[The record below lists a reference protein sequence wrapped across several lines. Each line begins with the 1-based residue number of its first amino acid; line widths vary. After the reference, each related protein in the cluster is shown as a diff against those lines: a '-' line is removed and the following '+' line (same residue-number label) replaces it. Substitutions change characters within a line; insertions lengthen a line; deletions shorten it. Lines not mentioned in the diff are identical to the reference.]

1 VLLEWPPVKIT
12 AEHTP
17 PTDGP
22 HSRTAEGGFTLIE
35 LMLVLVIF
43 TVLTA
48 VALSLTIGAQNS
60 LWNVQGSSSLLDPG
74 LRTLTLM
81 KQEIR
86 LAGRPDAGSF
96 SAAAVANHPGIAANS
111 FTTAAGYDLVFEGDV
126 NGDGQVE
133 QVEYTLPPGSQTLL
147 RNVTPKNLNGTF
159 TAGSTVSGTL
169 LSNVQNQ
176 LTGQPV
182 FSWSTDPLSQSPFPQ
197 NIQTVYVNL
206 ILKTSIGGSSSA
218 SNLALA
224 TACERMNP

>member
-1 VLLEWPPVKIT
+1 MLLEWPPVKIT

-35 LMLVLVIF
+35 LMLVLLIF

-48 VALSLTIGAQNS
+48 VALSLTIGAQHG
-60 LWNVQGSSSLLDPG
+60 LWNVQGSTSLLDSG

-81 KQEIR
+81 KQEIS
-86 LAGRPDAGSF
+86 LAGHPDAGSF
-96 SAAAVANHPGIAANS
+96 SAAAVSNHPGIAAKT
-111 FTTAAGYDLVFEGDV
+111 FTTATGYDLVFEGDV

-133 QVEYTLPPGSQTLL
+133 QVEYTLPTGSQTLL
-147 RNVTPKNLNGTF
+147 RRVTPKNLDGTIPL
-159 TAGSTVSGTL
+159 GSTVSQSL

-206 ILKTSIGGSSSA
+206 ILKTCSGGSSSA
-218 SNLALA
+218 SSLALA

>member
-1 VLLEWPPVKIT
+1 MLLEWPPVKIT
-12 AEHTP
+12 EEHTP
-17 PTDGP
+17 LTDAP

-48 VALSLTIGAQNS
+48 EALSLSISAQKS
-60 LWNVQGSSSLLDPG
+60 LWNVQGSTSLLDSG

-86 LAGRPDAGSF
+86 LAGHPDAGSF
-96 SAAAVANHPGIAANS
+96 SGGAVANHPGIAANS

-133 QVEYTLPPGSQTLL
+133 QVEYTLPPGSQTLV
-147 RNVTPKNLNGTF
+147 RRVTPKNLDGTIR
-159 TAGSTVSGTL
+159 AGSTVSGIL

-182 FSWSTDPLSQSPFPQ
+182 FSWSTNPLSQSPFPQ
-197 NIQTVYVNL
+197 NIQTVYVSL
-206 ILKTSIGGSSSA
+206 ILNTSTGGSSSA

>member
-1 VLLEWPPVKIT
+1 VKIT

-17 PTDGP
+17 PTDDP

-48 VALSLTIGAQNS
+48 AALSLSIGAQSS
-60 LWNVQGSSSLLDPG
+60 LWTVQGSTSLLDSG

-81 KQEIR
+81 KKEIR
-86 LAGRPDAGSF
+86 LAGHPDAGSF
-96 SAAAVANHPGIAANS
+96 SAAAVSNHPGIAANS
-111 FTTAAGYDLVFEGDV
+111 FTTARGYDLIFEGDV

-133 QVEYTLPPGSQTLL
+133 QVEYTLPAGSQTLV
-147 RNVTPKNLNGTF
+147 RRVTPKNLDGTIP
-159 TAGSTVSGTL
+159 ADSTVSATL
-169 LSNVQNQ
+169 LSNVRNQ

-182 FSWSTDPLSQSPFPQ
+182 FSWSTNPLSQSPFPQ

-206 ILKTSIGGSSSA
+206 ILNTSSGASSSA
-218 SNLALA
+218 VNLALA

>member
-1 VLLEWPPVKIT
+1 VKIT

-17 PTDGP
+17 PTDVP
-22 HSRTAEGGFTLIE
+22 HSRKAEDGFTLIE
-35 LMLVLVIF
+35 LMMVLVII

-48 VALSLTIGAQNS
+48 AALNLTIGAQNS
-60 LWNVQGSSSLLDPG
+60 LWNVQGSTSLLDSG
-74 LRTLTLM
+74 LRTLTQM
-81 KQEIR
+81 KREIR
-86 LAGRPDAGSF
+86 LAGHPDPGSF
-96 SAAAVANHPGIAANS
+96 SAAAYQNHPGIAANT
-111 FTTAAGYDLVFEGDV
+111 FTTASGYDLIFEGDV
-126 NGDGQVE
+126 NGNGQVE
-133 QVEYTLPPGSQTLL
+133 QVEYTLPTGSQTLV
-147 RNVTPKNLNGTF
+147 RNVTPKNLDGTF

-206 ILKTSIGGSSSA
+206 ILNTSIGGSSSA

>member
-1 VLLEWPPVKIT
+1 
-12 AEHTP
+12 
-17 PTDGP
+17 
-22 HSRTAEGGFTLIE
+22 
-35 LMLVLVIF
+35 MLVLVIF

-48 VALSLTIGAQNS
+48 EALSLSISAQKS
-60 LWNVQGSSSLLDPG
+60 LWNVQGSTSLLDSG

-86 LAGRPDAGSF
+86 LAGHPDAGSF
-96 SAAAVANHPGIAANS
+96 SGGAVANHPGIAANS
-111 FTTAAGYDLVFEGDV
+111 FTTAAGYDLIFEGDV

-133 QVEYTLPPGSQTLL
+133 QVEYTLPTGSQTLV
-147 RNVTPKNLNGTF
+147 RRVTPKNLDGTIP
-159 TAGSTVSGTL
+159 AGSTVSGTL

-176 LTGQPV
+176 LTGQSV
-182 FSWSTDPLSQSPFPQ
+182 FSWSTNPLSQSPFPQ

-206 ILKTSIGGSSSA
+206 ILNTSTGGSSSA

>member
-12 AEHTP
+12 AEHIA

-22 HSRTAEGGFTLIE
+22 PSRTAEGGFALIE

-60 LWNVQGSSSLLDPG
+60 LWNVQGSTSLLDSG

-86 LAGRPDAGSF
+86 LAGHPDAGSF
-96 SAAAVANHPGIAANS
+96 SASAVANHPGIAAKT
-111 FTTAAGYDLVFEGDV
+111 FTTATGYDLVFQGDV
-126 NGDGQVE
+126 NGNGQVE
-133 QVEYTLPPGSQTLL
+133 EVEYTLPTGSQTLV

-206 ILKTSIGGSSSA
+206 VLKTSIGGSSSA

>member
-1 VLLEWPPVKIT
+1 MLLEWPPVKIT
-12 AEHTP
+12 AEHIA

-22 HSRTAEGGFTLIE
+22 PSRTAEGGFTLIE

-43 TVLTA
+43 TALTA
-48 VALSLTIGAQNS
+48 AALNLSISAQNS
-60 LWNVQGSSSLLDPG
+60 LWNVQGSTSLLDSG

-86 LAGRPDAGSF
+86 LAGHPDAGSF
-96 SAAAVANHPGIAANS
+96 SAAAVSNHPGIAANT
-111 FTTAAGYDLVFEGDV
+111 FTTATAYDLVFQGDV
-126 NGDGQVE
+126 NGNGQVE
-133 QVEYTLPPGSQTLL
+133 QVEYTLPAGSQTLL
-147 RNVTPKNLNGTF
+147 RLVTPINPNGSIR
-159 TAGSTVSGTL
+159 AGSTVSGTL

-176 LTGQPV
+176 LTGQPL
-182 FSWSTDPLSQSPFPQ
+182 FSWSTDPLSPSPFPQ

-206 ILKTSIGGSSSA
+206 ILNTSIGGASSA

>member
-1 VLLEWPPVKIT
+1 MLLGWPPVKMT

-17 PTDGP
+17 STDSP
-22 HSRTAEGGFTLIE
+22 HARRAEGGFSLIE
-35 LMLVLVIF
+35 LMLVLAIF

-48 VALSLTIGAQNS
+48 AALSLSMVAQNS
-60 LWNVQGSSSLLDPG
+60 LWNVQGSTSLLDSG

-86 LAGRPDAGSF
+86 LAGHPDAGSF
-96 SAAAVANHPGIAANS
+96 SAAAVSHHPGIAANS
-111 FTTAAGYDLVFEGDV
+111 FTTATGYDLIFEGDV

-133 QVEYTLPPGSQTLL
+133 QVEYTLPTGSQTLL
-147 RNVTPKNLNGTF
+147 RRVTPKNLDGTIP
-159 TAGSTVSGTL
+159 AGSTVSATL

-182 FSWSTDPLSQSPFPQ
+182 FSWSTNPLSQSPFPQ

-206 ILKTSIGGSSSA
+206 IVKTSSGGLSST

>member
-12 AEHTP
+12 AEHIA

-22 HSRTAEGGFTLIE
+22 PSRTAEGGFTLIE

-60 LWNVQGSSSLLDPG
+60 LWNVQGSTSLLDSG

-86 LAGRPDAGSF
+86 LAGHPDAGSF
-96 SAAAVANHPGIAANS
+96 SASAVANHPGIAAKT
-111 FTTAAGYDLVFEGDV
+111 FTTATGYDLVFQGDV
-126 NGDGQVE
+126 NGNGQVE
-133 QVEYTLPPGSQTLL
+133 EVEYTLPTGSQTLV

-206 ILKTSIGGSSSA
+206 VLKTSIGGSSSA

>member
-1 VLLEWPPVKIT
+1 MKIT
-12 AEHTP
+12 AEHIA

-22 HSRTAEGGFTLIE
+22 PSRTAEGGFTLIE

-60 LWNVQGSSSLLDPG
+60 LWNVQGSTSLLDSG

-86 LAGRPDAGSF
+86 LAGHPDAGSF
-96 SAAAVANHPGIAANS
+96 SASAVANHPGIAAKT
-111 FTTAAGYDLVFEGDV
+111 FTTATGYDLVFQGDV
-126 NGDGQVE
+126 NGNGQVE
-133 QVEYTLPPGSQTLL
+133 EVEYTLPTGSQTLV

-206 ILKTSIGGSSSA
+206 ILNTSIGGASSA

>member
-1 VLLEWPPVKIT
+1 MLFEWPPAKIT
-12 AEHTP
+12 AQHTP
-17 PTDGP
+17 PTEGP
-22 HSRTAEGGFTLIE
+22 HSRTAGGGFTLIE
-35 LMLVLVIF
+35 VMLVLVIF

-48 VALSLTIGAQNS
+48 VALSLTIGAQSS
-60 LWNVQGSSSLLDPG
+60 LWNVQGSSSLLDSG

-86 LAGRPDAGSF
+86 LAGHPDAGSF

-111 FTTAAGYDLVFEGDV
+111 FTRATGYDLIFEGDV
-126 NGDGQVE
+126 NGNGQVE
-133 QVEYTLPPGSQTLL
+133 QVEYTLPTGSQTLL
-147 RNVTPKNLNGTF
+147 RRVTPINRDGTIP
-159 TAGSTVSGTL
+159 ANSTISETL

-182 FSWSTDPLSQSPFPQ
+182 FSWSTDPLSQSSFPQ

-206 ILKTSIGGSSSA
+206 ILKTSTGVSSSA
-218 SNLALA
+218 SELALA

>member
-1 VLLEWPPVKIT
+1 MLLEWPPVKIT
-12 AEHTP
+12 AEHIA

-22 HSRTAEGGFTLIE
+22 PSRTAEGGFTLIE

-60 LWNVQGSSSLLDPG
+60 LWNVQGSTSLLDSG

-86 LAGRPDAGSF
+86 LAGHPDAGSF
-96 SAAAVANHPGIAANS
+96 SASAVANHPGIAAKT
-111 FTTAAGYDLVFEGDV
+111 FTTATGYDLVFQGDV
-126 NGDGQVE
+126 NGNGQVE
-133 QVEYTLPPGSQTLL
+133 EVEYTLPTGSQTLV

-206 ILKTSIGGSSSA
+206 VLKTSIGGSSSA